1 MFTAKMPFGRDLLN
15 KFVKLK
21 IVEGKNKRP
30 SILRY
35 FIIAKLLYSA
45 IKLIFSTNC
54 TSEYIRNGNSSDS
67 RNIII

>member
-30 SILRY
+30 SIL
-35 FIIAKLLYSA
+35 IAKLLYSA